1 MRKKIRDKIRYGAG
15 GLVLYSILL
24 PIKILPLSLLLW
36 GARCIGH
43 LAYYVDRRHRK
54 IGLENIRMALGKE
67 KAPQELE
74 RIIKENYCH
83 IAQGGF
89 EMLRVLGYGKRYA
102 HLLTIE
108 GKENLDKA
116 LAKRKGVIGIIGHIG
131 NITLLLRKI
140 VNEGYPASVIFK
152 DPKDRRVARFMQEL
166 CNRSNMGII
175 PPRPKSLV
183 VKRALAS
190 LKRGE
195 ILIIPIDQNAGK
207 GGVFV
212 DFFGRPA
219 STPAGPVVF
228 TQRTGAPL
236 VPMCIIREGRKRH
249 RLIIE
254 PEVPLVNTGNKER
267 DLITNTQRL
276 TKFIERYVRKYPSQW
291 WWMHNRWKS
300 KPAKKIGVTRVIKGD
315 EG

>member
-1 MRKKIRDKIRYGAG
+1 MLKKLRDKLRYGAG
-15 GLVLYSILL
+15 GLALYGILL
-24 PIKILPLSLLLW
+24 PIKLLPFNLLRW
-36 GARCIGH
+36 GGRCLGH
-43 LAYYVDRRHRK
+43 IVYYIDRRHRS

-67 KAPQELE
+67 KSPRELK
-74 RIIKENYCH
+74 RIIKENYGH

-89 EMLRVLGYGKRYA
+89 EMIRALDYEKRYA
-102 HLLTIE
+102 HLLAIE

-116 LAKRKGVIGIIGHIG
+116 LAKGKGAIGIIGHIG

-140 VNEGYPASVIFK
+140 VNEGYPASIIFK

-166 CNRSNMGII
+166 CDRSNMGTI
-175 PPRPKSLV
+175 PPKPKSLV
-183 VKRALAS
+183 AKRALAS

-207 GGVFV
+207 KGVFV

-228 TQRTGAPL
+228 AQRTGAPL
-236 VPMCIIREGRKRH
+236 VPMYIIREERNKH

-254 PEVPLVNTGNKER
+254 PEVPLVNTGDKER

-276 TKFIERYVRKYPSQW
+276 TKVIERYVRKYPSQW

-300 KPAKKIGVTRVIKGD
+300 KPPAKQR
-315 EG
+315 